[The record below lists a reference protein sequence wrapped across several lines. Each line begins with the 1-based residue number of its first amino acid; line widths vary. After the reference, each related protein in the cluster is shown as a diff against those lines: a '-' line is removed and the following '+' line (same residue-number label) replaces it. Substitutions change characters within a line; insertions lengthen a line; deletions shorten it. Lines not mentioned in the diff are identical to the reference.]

1 MTSYDIVIVGGGPA
15 GLAAAV
21 SAKNNG
27 IDRILILERDRELG
41 GILNQCIHNGFG
53 LDVYKRQVGLS
64 KRGRDAI
71 LYLFIVYIHGFRF
84 LLHHLCRMHGAVCH
98 PQIRDTVIDQGN
110 SDKLQ
115 CQLYHA
121 ERIHDAEHTEHQAD
135 RCND

>member
-53 LDVYKRQVGLS
+53 LHTFKEELTGPEYAARYRNMPDALS
-64 KRGRDAI
+64 
-71 LYLFIVYIHGFRF
+71 
-84 LLHHLCRMHGAVCH
+84 
-98 PQIRDTVIDQGN
+98 IRLSI
-110 SDKLQ
+110 
-115 CQLYHA
+115 
-121 ERIHDAEHTEHQAD
+121 
-135 RCND
+135 

>member
-1 MTSYDIVIVGGGPA
+1 MQKKLKIVLTSLNRSKKSAHCLRCA
-15 GLAAAV
+15 GHAP
-21 SAKNNG
+21 
-27 IDRILILERDRELG
+27 
-41 GILNQCIHNGFG
+41 
-53 LDVYKRQVGLS
+53 VGLS

-121 ERIHDAEHTEHQAD
+121 ERIHDAEHEVFPSKLSPKLSRLYNVRNEEIHQ
-135 RCND
+135 